1 MRGLDQS
8 YTGRRAIPPGLFSSS
23 MSASDVMDGKVNN
36 PMKSDVGRKS
46 FVFVTNM
53 TFPFDMA
60 ILNIKLKWKI

>member
-1 MRGLDQS
+1 
-8 YTGRRAIPPGLFSSS
+8 